1 MADIFQQYESFIEA
15 VCSEYGCMDMA
26 EPLKQGVSALRES
39 ITEPTMWLRHSYK
52 GARTRDIEGTPK
64 FNEAWHEREP
74 YTGSMAAMDVALSH
88 PYLVQRIV
96 REMESDGSYPE
107 LCEKYDCDDAFYS
120 MDEKDVGEL
129 MEAEPVMF
137 ANVIRHSEA
146 YEENDRT
153 TLDFNHTV
161 VNGWLVHNSDNAWD
175 IWREG
180 FKYGDDM
187 GELAYSN
194 AGSTKGKDHGD
205 YLFAFPIDDAPS
217 PTYRDGLKYG
227 KASIVFI
234 GTGNEFYH
242 YGDQE
247 DQVIF
252 DRRQPK
258 GCFIVSKMDYDN
270 EDGWAEYWCVI
281 GENERHPLYHDEDY
295 DACLDW
301 IERNGDRYLKAM
313 RMWNKNTPGR
323 QVPNERKWK

>member
-1 MADIFQQYESFIEA
+1 MADIFQQYESFIES
-15 VCSEYGCMDMA
+15 VCTEYGCKDMA

-39 ITEPTMWLRHSYK
+39 LTEPTMWLRNSYK
-52 GARTRDIEGTPK
+52 GARTRDVEGTPK
-64 FNEAWHEREP
+64 FNEAWHHAQP
-74 YTGSMAAMDVALSH
+74 YDGSMVAMDVALEH
-88 PYLVQRIV
+88 PHIV
-96 REMESDGSYPE
+96 KNVIEEWMENGEFPEICEQYQDDEDYWNIDEKDIKQMMESDPDTFIRVLTGTDE
-107 LCEKYDCDDAFYS
+107 FY
-120 MDEKDVGEL
+120 
-129 MEAEPVMF
+129 
-137 ANVIRHSEA
+137 
-146 YEENDRT
+146 ENDRR

-187 GELAYSN
+187 GDLAYSN
-194 AGSTKGKDHGD
+194 AGSTRGKEYGD

-217 PTYRDGLKYG
+217 PTDRDGLKYG

-258 GCFIVSKMDYDN
+258 GCFIVAKMDYDN

-295 DACLDW
+295 DACLAW

-313 RMWNKNTPGR
+313 RMWDKNTPGR

>member
-1 MADIFQQYESFIEA
+1 MADIFQQYESFIES
-15 VCSEYGCMDMA
+15 VCSEYGCKDMA

-39 ITEPTMWLRHSYK
+39 LTEPTMWLRNSYK
-52 GARTRDIEGTPK
+52 GAREKDCPDTPT
-64 FNEAWHEREP
+64 FNEQWHLHEP

-88 PYLVQRIV
+88 PYLVQHIV
-96 REMESDGSYPE
+96 QSMSMAGSCPE
-107 LCEKYDCDDAFYS
+107 ICEKYKDDEDFWNL
-120 MDEKDVGEL
+120 DEKDVSEL
-129 MEAEPVMF
+129 MEADPEIF
-137 ANVIRHSEA
+137 ANVIRKSDA
-146 YEENDRT
+146 YEENDRN
-153 TLDFNHTV
+153 TLDFNHTL

-187 GELAYSN
+187 GDLAYSN
-194 AGSTKGKDHGD
+194 AGSTKGKEYGD

-217 PTYRDGLKYG
+217 PTDRDGLKYG

-258 GCFIVSKMDYDN
+258 GCFIVAKMDYDN

-313 RMWNKNTPGR
+313 RMWDKAVPGR